1 PFPFVYELA
10 QRLQILLKI
19 KHDNNQQNYFL
30 LLDIYAFVD
39 YYLRVGQHERAFL
52 VLRQLKLFPYD
63 KDYNDDEQAR
73 QLFSSNKWLQQ
84 LFPHLCLAALR
95 THLLVIQ
102 HGTSSNLTEEEKHQ
116 YEYYRHTASIDLTHL
131 AEFAHMQS
139 QSFTRTQLRSIDRL
153 CEQANQY
160 YDQDMSFH

>member
-1 PFPFVYELA
+1 M
-10 QRLQILLKI
+10 
-19 KHDNNQQNYFL
+19 
-30 LLDIYAFVD
+30 
-39 YYLRVGQHERAFL
+39 
-52 VLRQLKLFPYD
+52 
-63 KDYNDDEQAR
+63 
-73 QLFSSNKWLQQ
+73 QQ

-102 HGTSSNLTEEEKHQ
+102 QGVTTLLNDDERSQ
-116 YEYYRHTASIDLTHL
+116 YEYFRRTASQDLIHL

-160 YDQDMSFH
+160 HHDQDMSFH